1 MASIDQTKKIFILG
15 SILFGVLVVVGLV
28 WAVASDITAG
38 GGTTTA
44 PTFVDTNDP
53 TFGPADATVT
63 VRIFSDFQC
72 PACQSADA
80 GIRYAMTTYGDRV
93 KFVWNDF
100 PLQSIHANSLLASD
114 AARAADEQGKFWVYA
129 ERLFADQPNWESLAD
144 PTEKFIAYAQ
154 ALDLDATA
162 FNAALTGRTYESFVM
177 DDLREGEAIGLEA
190 TPTIYINDTKFL
202 GALDRDTWDKEITS
216 RLGQP

>member
-1 MASIDQTKKIFILG
+1 MASIDQSKKIFILG
-15 SILFGVLVVVGLV
+15 SIFLGVLVVVGLV
-28 WAVASDITAG
+28 WAIASDTSAG
-38 GGTTTA
+38 NGTTTA
-44 PTFVDTNDP
+44 PTFVDTNDQ

-63 VRIFSDFQC
+63 IRVFSDFQC
-72 PACQSADA
+72 PACRSADA
-80 GIRYAMTTYGDRV
+80 GLRYAMATYGNRV

-114 AARAADEQGKFWVYA
+114 AARAAGEQGKFWEYS

-162 FNAALTGRTYESFVM
+162 FNAALTNRKYESFVM
-177 DDLREGEAIGLEA
+177 DDLREGGAIGIEA
-190 TPTIYINDTKFL
+190 TPTFYINDTKFL
-202 GALDRDTWDKEITS
+202 GALDRDTWDKEIKA